1 MYIPHILR
9 MHRILG
15 KNRKEPCKCG
25 HFHKSKEIYLGDV
38 TSIEYMDMLVTLS
51 KWEMEELSKQ
61 LILPYMFGVE
71 EIPNSGHKT
80 FADAYKIVDG
90 RWINVPLE

>member
-1 MYIPHILR
+1 M
-9 MHRILG
+9 G

-25 HFHKSKEIYLGDV
+25 HFHTSKEINLDTV
-38 TSIEYMDMLVTLS
+38 TGIQCMDMLVVLS
-51 KWEMEELSKQ
+51 KWEMEELSEQ
-61 LILPYMFGVE
+61 PILPYMLGGE

-90 RWINVPLE
+90 RRIYVPFK